1 MNSFRDKVL
10 FCLIIASPFLIFMG
24 WSFYQSLITQ
34 KAKAQVAN
42 VLYDGISYEE
52 LEFEMAQIAYARYHC
67 LYSSVSQ
74 WSDIYVFGSSYDSL
88 SDNIYVRSDSTDGV
102 RKIISFNQR
111 HFIEDDPGG
120 YDLRFSHCE
129 KIEYL
134 ND

>member
-24 WSFYQSLITQ
+24 WSSYQSRITQ

-42 VLYDGISYEE
+42 VLYDDISYEE
-52 LEFEMAQIAYARYHC
+52 LESEMARIAYARYHC
-67 LYSSVSQ
+67 SYSSVSQ

-88 SDNIYVRSDSTDGV
+88 SDNIYVSSRLIDGV
-102 RKIISFNQR
+102 RKIESLNQR
-111 HFIEDDPGG
+111 YFIEDNRYG
-120 YDLRFSHCE
+120 YDSAFSDCE
-129 KIEYL
+129 KTEYL